1 MDLLKALKCTDLMS
15 ERDIIID
22 MRQKAIEGEKRGW
35 SFLVD
40 ENKMPIPT
48 AVKSIVREAIERAL
62 DYYNS
67 EIQIL

>member
-1 MDLLKALKCTDLMS
+1 MDLLKALKCTELMS

-22 MRQKAIEGEKRGW
+22 MRQKAIEGEKLGW
-35 SFLVD
+35 SVLVH

-48 AVKSIVREAIERAL
+48 AVKSIFREAIERAL

-67 EIQIL
+67 EIQKL